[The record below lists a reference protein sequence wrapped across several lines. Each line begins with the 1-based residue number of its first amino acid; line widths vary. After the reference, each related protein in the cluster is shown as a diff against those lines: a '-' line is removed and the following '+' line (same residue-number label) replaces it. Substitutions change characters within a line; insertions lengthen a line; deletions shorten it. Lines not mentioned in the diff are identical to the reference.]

1 MHINAALPRV
11 ASALLAAAV
20 TLVLLAAFLV
30 PGAPG
35 PTPAPKGPAVAAPVW
50 VWLPGARPAAQPGG
64 AQPPGVLPP
73 GAGPASP
80 AAGDARPL
88 PRVAPPARTE
98 RSAAA
103 LLPPARVEGA
113 AAEGAGPAE
122 AGSPGAAAA
131 GLAPQAAAITL
142 PAPHAPAP
150 AGAASAALRLDRAV
164 VREASRAS
172 RSAVQQ
178 MADASGQ
185 PAGDA
190 PSGANQRLAESV
202 ARSVKPDCLPPGGTY
217 GLLTP
222 IVAAYQLATDRCRPR

>member
-1 MHINAALPRV
+1 MTVSSTLPRI
-11 ASALLAAAV
+11 ASALLAATV

-30 PGAPG
+30 PGVRR
-35 PTPAPKGPAVAAPVW
+35 PTPAPKSPAVVAPVW
-50 VWLPGARPAAQPGG
+50 VWLAGARPVAQPGG
-64 AQPPGVLPP
+64 AQPPGAPP
-73 GAGPASP
+73 RSGGAASP
-80 AAGDARPL
+80 PAADARP
-88 PRVAPPARTE
+88 PPGVAPPARGE

-103 LLPPARVEGA
+103 VLPQARVDGAVAEGA
-113 AAEGAGPAE
+113 APAE

-131 GLAPQAAAITL
+131 GRVPQAATITP
-142 PAPHAPAP
+142 PAPPAPAP

-178 MADASGQ
+178 MADARGQ
-185 PAGDA
+185 PAGDD
-190 PSGANQRLAESV
+190 PSGVNQRLAESV
-202 ARSVKPDCLPPGGTY
+202 ARSVKPDCLPPGGAA